1 MKRSTD
7 RILTTHVGSLPRP
20 THLFAMMKAKH
31 DGQPVDPAAVA
42 VEVRDAVADVVRKQS
57 EIGVDIVSDGEM
69 GKVGFIPY
77 VNDRLAGFEP
87 GAGTPRASSWANS
100 RETRAFPEY
109 YDWAS
114 RQPGTAG
121 SAGAL
126 RWVCTGPI
134 SYRSVD
140 EFQKEAS
147 TFRSALKDVRVERPL
162 CRRFRHPTSRVGR
175 RINTTKPRRSSSL
188 PLPRRCV
195 R

>member
-20 THLFAMMKAKH
+20 PKLFAMMKEQQEGKTL
-31 DGQPVDPAAVA
+31 DPGALEA
-42 VEVRDAVADVVRKQS
+42 EVRDAVAEVVRKQT
-57 EIGVDIVSDGEM
+57 ETGLDIICDGEM

-87 GAGTPRASSWANS
+87 GTGPPRGSSWANS

-114 RQPGTAG
+114 RQAGAAG
-121 SAGAL
+121 SAGTL

-134 SYRSVD
+134 SYRGID
-140 EFQKEAS
+140 QFQKEVA
-147 TFRSALKDVRVERPL
+147 TFRAALAVLNDAHAEEAFVPAISPSNVA
-162 CRRFRHPTSRVGR
+162 S
-175 RINTTKPRRSSSL
+175 
-188 PLPRRCV
+188 
-195 R
+195 